1 MTGSSVFDYVHPSD
15 QQELAE
21 QLGLNGSHHYSSPAT
36 APRPAS
42 PAAGAA
48 PDDDT
53 SQGST
58 PPPRP
63 GSPATS
69 ERGQSQS
76 RVNCLPQT
84 PAVSVANICK
94 SAYERMKTSGEAGI
108 FLWTSDKVTSG
119 LTTWSRGCLEARR
132 QGRGRVFLT
141 ADPAL
146 IDLSPA
152 AGGHVM
158 GLPRTV
164 LVVRCGHAGVP
175 KGWGLM
181 TPQHSLR

>member
-21 QLGLNGSHHYSSPAT
+21 QLGLNGSHHYSSAAT

-69 ERGQSQS
+69 ERGQS
-76 RVNCLPQT
+76 VTVCTLA
-84 PAVSVANICK
+84 AVSCHVDVQA
-94 SAYERMKTSGEAGI
+94 MG
-108 FLWTSDKVTSG
+108 
-119 LTTWSRGCLEARR
+119 ARR
-132 QGRGRVFLT
+132 NFST
-141 ADPAL
+141 
-146 IDLSPA
+146 
-152 AGGHVM
+152 GGQN
-158 GLPRTV
+158 
-164 LVVRCGHAGVP
+164 LVD
-175 KGWGLM
+175 
-181 TPQHSLR
+181 